1 MEMGIWVIIIVSP
14 FTNFIGR
21 SFYCEFVDVICPQM
35 SITFARVPAGRL
47 GIKVSY
53 GKENKMNT
61 GLLIIVVAAIVL
73 YGLTRTTESI
83 LDVRQAERDNGED
96 VKIYL

>member
-1 MEMGIWVIIIVSP
+1 MEIERRI
-14 FTNFIGR
+14 
-21 SFYCEFVDVICPQM
+21 
-35 SITFARVPAGRL
+35 
-47 GIKVSY
+47 
-53 GKENKMNT
+53 KMNT
-61 GLLIIVVAAIVL
+61 GLFIIVAAAFVL